1 MPSRK
6 TLSLPQTL
14 ADFEQLAAK
23 RLAKDYYNYV
33 AGAAGDESDFAYC
46 RRYLDSVRLV
56 HRVLRGSHTV
66 DTQCSILGST
76 CTHPFLIAPSA
87 YLGSA
92 CKRGDTAM
100 ALAAREFGTVFTL
113 STLASEEI
121 GAVARASKADLWQ
134 QLYIYKDREI
144 TRSLVHRCQ
153 EVGCKA
159 LVLTVDQPA
168 VGIRYRDRKS
178 GFTSPKDFRLP
189 NVLSE
194 AAMARLGNTSAAVGK
209 FLSEQRNA
217 MLTWKDV
224 EWLRSISPLP
234 ILLKGILSREDA
246 RLAVQSG
253 AAGIIVSNHGGRQ
266 LDALVS
272 PVAVLSAIRAAVGR
286 DTLVLVDGGI
296 RSGTDVIRCIAL
308 GANAVLLA
316 RPLVWGLAVAGT
328 TGALRVLNILAEEL
342 RNAMAILGV
351 SQLSELGPQYL
362 FSPSDQS

>member
-1 MPSRK
+1 
-6 TLSLPQTL
+6 
-14 ADFEQLAAK
+14 
-23 RLAKDYYNYV
+23 
-33 AGAAGDESDFAYC
+33 
-46 RRYLDSVRLV
+46 
-56 HRVLRGSHTV
+56 
-66 DTQCSILGST
+66 
-76 CTHPFLIAPSA
+76 
-87 YLGSA
+87 
-92 CKRGDTAM
+92 M
-100 ALAAREFGTVFTL
+100 ALAAKEFGTVFTV

-144 TRSLVHRCQ
+144 TRDLVRRSQ
-153 EVGCKA
+153 EAGCKA

-178 GFTSPKDFRLP
+178 GFKSPKEFRLP
-189 NVLSE
+189 NVLSA
-194 AAMARLGNTSAAVGK
+194 AAMARLGSTSASVAK

-217 MLTWKDV
+217 TLTWKDV

-234 ILLKGILSREDA
+234 VLLKGILSREDA

-253 AAGIIVSNHGGRQ
+253 VAGIIVSNHGGRQ

-272 PVAVLSAIRAAVGR
+272 PVAMLSSIRAAVGK

-296 RSGTDVIRCIAL
+296 RSGTDVIRCISL

-328 TGALRVLNILAEEL
+328 AGALRILNILAEEL
-342 RNAMAILGV
+342 KNSMAILGV

-362 FSPSDQS
+362 FNLQI